1 MKLTKQTDYSLR
13 VLIYLGAH
21 EGSIATIEHVAEA
34 YGISRNHLMKVVH
47 HLATHGLLDT
57 QRGRS
62 GGFRLAKPPAEIRI
76 GDVVRITEP
85 DFAIVE
91 CLGGAPCA
99 IQGPCKLEGI
109 LRDVTEDWLIAL
121 NRYTLADL
129 VEPRGP
135 LVQLLGKRDESTRKT
150 SR

>member
-13 VLIYLGAH
+13 VLIYVGTRN
-21 EGSIATIEHVAEA
+21 GNPATIDQVAGA

-47 HLATHGLLDT
+47 LLATKGLLDT

-62 GGFRLAKPPAEIRI
+62 GGFRLAKAAAEIRI

-85 DFAIVE
+85 DFAVVE
-91 CLGGAPCA
+91 CLGDGHCA
-99 IQGPCKLEGI
+99 IDGPCKLKGI
-109 LRDVTEDWLIAL
+109 LRDITEDWLKAL

-129 VEPRGP
+129 LEPRLP
-135 LVQLLGKRDESTRKT
+135 LIRLLSSNTI
-150 SR
+150 